1 VVVQRHVG
9 VIGGSGFVGRHVIE
23 RLQKS
28 GVDVCNIDIVPSPD
42 PHTTNYIADLRDL
55 PSLTSALQ
63 GCDTVIFLAAQWR
76 DDVRPESLYYDVN
89 VGGAANFAH
98 AARTL
103 GIKRC
108 IFTSSVSIYGP
119 TEFEV
124 EEDHPPGAINHY
136 GKSKLEAEQELKKW
150 SASDPDV
157 CLTIIRPTVIFGPG
171 NRGNVWNLLNQII
184 NGPFLMIGNGT
195 NKKSVASVH
204 NIAAFIESQLDS
216 TVGTHIYNYADKPDL
231 DMNQLVALIDHEIGR
246 EGKTGLRVPRA
257 LAISGGY
264 LFDKLSLL
272 SGRKFGIT
280 RERVFKFCAN
290 TQYSNAKAR
299 ATGFVPP
306 VNVEDALKETIQTD
320 FLTGRQPD

>member
-28 GVDVCNIDIVPSPD
+28 GIDVCNIDIVPSPD

-136 GKSKLEAEQELKKW
+136 GKSKLEAEQEMVGFRPGRLFDDHKAHSHFRTGK
-150 SASDPDV
+150 SRQRLESFEPDYQRPV
-157 CLTIIRPTVIFGPG
+157 PHDWQWNKQEVRCLRPQYRSIY
-171 NRGNVWNLLNQII
+171 R
-184 NGPFLMIGNGT
+184 
-195 NKKSVASVH
+195 
-204 NIAAFIESQLDS
+204 IAVRF
-216 TVGTHIYNYADKPDL
+216 Y
-231 DMNQLVALIDHEIGR
+231 
-246 EGKTGLRVPRA
+246 
-257 LAISGGY
+257 GGY
-264 LFDKLSLL
+264 THL
-272 SGRKFGIT
+272 
-280 RERVFKFCAN
+280 
-290 TQYSNAKAR
+290 
-299 ATGFVPP
+299 
-306 VNVEDALKETIQTD
+306 
-320 FLTGRQPD
+320 